1 VHTHF
6 ARGNS
11 AKRFRKRFFNL
22 LRVALIMNGLVAAPG
37 HHRPRGTLQ
46 ACSSESLWR
55 LRMRGFRQEDWKAF
69 ARSFGPLVSVWFDS
83 GPHQEAV
90 LRLFGWKCCFLW
102 ALAGVVGFAV
112 PGKWHLPAC
121 AASDLSLQTPFDR
134 PVLLS
139 PLLRT
144 ARFCAEG
151 PFAHASAHKDKELP
165 SD

>member
-102 ALAGVVGFAV
+102 ALAGVVGSPFQV
-112 PGKWHLPAC
+112 PRGRAC

-139 PLLRT
+139 PPLGT
-144 ARFCAEG
+144 ARLYAEG
-151 PFAHASAHKDKELP
+151 PFVYASAHKNEGLP
-165 SD
+165 AD